1 MRNTGTRVQTPP
13 FSLLRWVLRGLTATE
28 MNAGAGHVVC
38 KRDDWS
44 RGKDGIISCLSR
56 SRSEGKEGNVG

>member
-1 MRNTGTRVQTPP
+1 MRSTGTRVQTPP

-44 RGKDGIISCLSR
+44 RGKGRNYLLLIQITQ
-56 SRSEGKEGNVG
+56 